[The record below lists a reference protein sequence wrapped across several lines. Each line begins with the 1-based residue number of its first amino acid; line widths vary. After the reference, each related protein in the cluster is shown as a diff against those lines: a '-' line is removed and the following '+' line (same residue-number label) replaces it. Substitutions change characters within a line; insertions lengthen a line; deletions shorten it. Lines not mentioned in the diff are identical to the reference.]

1 MLSLEMQS
9 PGRSRSF
16 FARRLEASTHA
27 GDVRSKTRMVAASDL
42 SLKFFLFFVFV
53 FAQSADGELLLWS
66 VGEEGAGLVDG
77 REGRDVQWATQTATG
92 AAASC
97 IFLCVIR

>member
-9 PGRSRSF
+9 PCRSRRF
-16 FARRLEASTHA
+16 FARGREASTHA
-27 GDVRSKTRMVAASDL
+27 GDVRSKTRMTAASDS
-42 SLKFFLFFVFV
+42 SLKCQLVFLFV

-92 AAASC
+92 VAASC
-97 IFLCVIR
+97 IFLCVM